1 MRALK
6 QYLPNKE
13 GGKKISSFFFK
24 IYSAENH
31 QVSPGSSV
39 LLLLL
44 GNVFSYGCQNRDA
57 TCAAGYA
64 LKAQYWY
71 VPETTGSG
79 LFFTILY
86 DVIYA
91 VLMDTRGLFSF
102 SLSIQVHQTF
112 ALKISCIYDI
122 LFLGHRVISSKWQ
135 MTTSR
140 TKEAGGSFSCEAV
153 LFISSLSSHRQ
164 NINMHVQNEH
174 RLNPS
179 KSEGEEHRCVRL
191 RSSWTERFFSS
202 GGILCHCE
210 AVKLW
215 LVIGREMRIPL
226 AKNGQRA
233 VNVICLVP
241 NNTAVNV
248 FFFFSLYKM
257 SLFWRDDSKLL
268 SNS

>member
-1 MRALK
+1 
-6 QYLPNKE
+6 
-13 GGKKISSFFFK
+13 
-24 IYSAENH
+24 
-31 QVSPGSSV
+31 
-39 LLLLL
+39 
-44 GNVFSYGCQNRDA
+44 
-57 TCAAGYA
+57 
-64 LKAQYWY
+64 
-71 VPETTGSG
+71 
-79 LFFTILY
+79 
-86 DVIYA
+86 
-91 VLMDTRGLFSF
+91 MDTRGLFSF
-102 SLSIQVHQTF
+102 SLSIQVYQTF

-135 MTTSR
+135 MTTSQ

-202 GGILCHCE
+202 GGILCHSE

-248 FFFFSLYKM
+248 FFFPCIKCLSSEEMTQNSCLIH
-257 SLFWRDDSKLL
+257 SHQSPECSCREQRDSFHQVRARDSHLERGWYSQRELKLL
-268 SNS
+268 LPPVSEGGSIYK